1 MENRRRVRSIVLTGL
16 FAATAVLL
24 SGIHIPVG
32 PIKAFPFQ
40 HTVNIVAGVAVGPWY
55 AALSALIAA
64 IIRNTMGTGTP
75 FAFPGGI
82 PGGIVVGLVVRW
94 VRKDWAAFTEPIGTG
109 FIGVSLSVL
118 ILGPIIGKELAFYSL
133 FFAFMISSIPGTVIG
148 YILLKALHKTKA
160 LKFQSLAEPPA

>member
-24 SGIHIPVG
+24 SGIYIPVG

-64 IIRNTMGTGTP
+64 IIRNAMGTGTP

-82 PGGIVVGLVVRW
+82 PGGIVVGLVFRW

-118 ILGPIIGKELAFYSL
+118 ILGPIMGKELAFYSL
-133 FFAFMISSIPGTVIG
+133 FFAFMVSSIPGTVIG

-160 LKFQSLAEPPA
+160 LKLQPLADPPA